1 MSGTMLEY
9 SSPSGSRADKD
20 SQLSLPL
27 TACRY
32 LETMENS
39 FTYASVF
46 DGFE

>member
-1 MSGTMLEY
+1 MSGTTLEY
-9 SSPSGSRADKD
+9 SFPSGSRADKD

-27 TACRY
+27 TVCRN